1 MKKGK
6 QNYKLFELAMA
17 KNEKITKILNTA
29 KTTVLLEK
37 ETIENLLDEINEDFA
52 NAVYEIYKSDGRVI
66 ITGIGKSAIIGKK
79 IVATLN
85 STGTPAIFMH
95 AAEAIHGDLG
105 IMQPSD
111 VVIFISK
118 SGNTPEIKSLVTIVK
133 DMGNVIIA
141 IVGDRNSFLAVNSD
155 YVIYTPVEKEACP
168 NNLAPTSSTTAQ
180 LVMGDAIAA
189 SLIELKGFTSEDF
202 ARFHPGGAL
211 GKKLL
216 YKVETLMNTN
226 PPKVFENTP
235 IKDVILE
242 ISGKRMGATAI
253 VDETGKKVLGIIT
266 DGDIRRMLEKNTF
279 SADTVAAD
287 IMTSN
292 PKKINRKLLAS
303 AALQIMETYS
313 ITQLIVVDDDDIY
326 VGMIHLHDILKEGIK

>member
-1 MKKGK
+1 MAGK
-6 QNYKLFELAMA
+6 
-17 KNEKITKILNTA
+17 EKITKILQTA
-29 KTTVLLEK
+29 KTTIKLEK
-37 ETIENLLDEINEDFA
+37 ETIENLINQVNNEFA
-52 NAVYEIYKSDGRVI
+52 EAVYEIYKSRGRVI
-66 ITGIGKSAIIGKK
+66 ITGVGKSAIIGKK

-95 AAEAIHGDLG
+95 ATEAIHGDLG
-105 IMQPSD
+105 IMQPTD
-111 VVIFISK
+111 IVIFISK
-118 SGNTPEIKSLVTIVK
+118 SGNTPEIKNLLNIVK
-133 DMGNVIIA
+133 DMGNKIIA
-141 IVGDRNSFLAVNSD
+141 IVGDKNSFLAKNSN

-202 ARFHPGGAL
+202 AKFHPGGSL

-216 YKVETLMNTN
+216 YKVETLMNID
-226 PPKVFENTP
+226 PPKVFKDTP

-253 VDETGKKVLGIIT
+253 VDSTGKKVLGIIT
-266 DGDIRRMLEKNTF
+266 DGDIRRMLEKNNF
-279 SADTVAAD
+279 SPETKAAD
-287 IMTSN
+287 IMTPN
-292 PKKINRKLLAS
+292 PKKINKKLLAS

-313 ITQLIVVDDDDIY
+313 ITQLIVVDDNDEY